1 LKHNA
6 SGKPTCERAFINE
19 NLTQRNK
26 HLFSLNNEENNFDW
40 KYIWTNKEGF
50 ISEKAMTVK

>member
-6 SGKPTCERAFINE
+6 SGKPTYERAFITE

-26 HLFSLNNEENNFDW
+26 HLFSLSNEENNFDW
-40 KYIWTNKEGF
+40 KYIWTNKEEF
-50 ISEKAMTVK
+50 ISEKAMTAK